1 MLKHGDPAMY
11 FDQAKGARRIL
22 VMDLGFLGDA
32 IHLIPALYSIRQA
45 MPEAKLDVVISSHVT
60 DILKLTP
67 WIDRVIGYQRFPKR
81 LPWYKDL
88 VFMARLWRSN
98 YDCVINFNGSD
109 RSSRLSWATMARLR
123 LGRVPN
129 KANQRGLWKWLQTH
143 LVREPFDEAPM
154 YIQLWNCLKKAGFP
168 MSDPTFQVTVP
179 EAVQKDM
186 DLRLADTHG
195 FIHLSPFASMDYKEI
210 PPTVLAEAVGRLQAL
225 YPSRPW
231 VISCAPT
238 ERERQKLKTF
248 LGLLSKPPDWVF
260 DGNLNVLQLAAL
272 IRRSALHLGGDSG
285 ALHVALIMDVP
296 AVSWF
301 RFYQDLDQWRP
312 RGTRYLSLI
321 GQIAPNGMV
330 DIDANRLVEAVCAQE
345 LHFGK

>member
-1 MLKHGDPAMY
+1 MKNHVDPSTF
-11 FDQAKGARRIL
+11 FDQAKGAQRIL

-32 IHLIPALYSIRQA
+32 IHLIPVLYSIRMA
-45 MPEAKLDVVISSHVT
+45 MPDAKLDVVISSHVL

-81 LPWYKDL
+81 MPWYKDV
-88 VFMARLWRSN
+88 VFMASLWRSK

-129 KANQRGLWKWLQTH
+129 KANQRGLWNWALTH

-168 MSDPTFQVTVP
+168 MTAPSFEVTVP
-179 EAVQKDM
+179 EAVQTDI
-186 DLRLADTHG
+186 DLRLAGTSG

-210 PPTVLAEAVGRLQAL
+210 PPIVLVEVIERLQAL
-225 YPSRPW
+225 YPKRPW

-238 ERERQKLKTF
+238 RREHEKLKAF
-248 LGLLSKPPDWVF
+248 LSLLSKPPELLF

-272 IRRSALHLGGDSG
+272 IRRSVLHLGGDSG

-301 RFYQDLDQWRP
+301 RYYQDLDQWRP
-312 RGTRYLSLI
+312 RGPRYRSLI
-321 GQIAPNGMV
+321 GQKTPDGMV
-330 DIDANRLVEAVCAQE
+330 DITADRLVDEVLALE
-345 LHFGK
+345 PLFGK